1 MKLIGYIKEKF
12 VFMVINI
19 VMTLSGVV
27 ILKALK
33 VDTYTIVFISILNL
47 IGVFSCYIYDYFNRK
62 KYYDN
67 LFKNLDG
74 LDKKYFIAEI
84 LESGDFI
91 ESNIIYSVL
100 EECTKSMK
108 DEVADLKRNINDY
121 KEYIETWVHEI
132 KTPIASARLILENDE
147 GYINKSVLE
156 EIEKVEGF
164 IEQVLFYARSSTV
177 ERDYIIKKIPLKNSI
192 NSVIRKNANILIEKR
207 VKIQLEDIE
216 KKVYCDSKWIE
227 FILQQIISNSVK
239 YMDKDEKYIKIRCLE
254 KDKNIIL
261 KILDNGIGI
270 SEKSIEKVFEKG
282 YTGENGRKYNNS
294 TGMGL
299 YLCKK
304 LCLKL
309 GLGISIKSKLG
320 VGTEVTIVFP
330 INNYNLAED

>member
-1 MKLIGYIKEKF
+1 MKLIEYIKEKF

-33 VDTYTIVFISILNL
+33 VDTYAIVFISILNL

-207 VKIQLEDIE
+207 VNIQLEDIE

>member
-33 VDTYTIVFISILNL
+33 VDTYAIVFISILNL

>member
-1 MKLIGYIKEKF
+1 MKLIEYIKEKF

-108 DEVADLKRNINDY
+108 DEVVDLKRNINDY

-192 NSVIRKNANILIEKR
+192 NSVIRKNASILIEKR

>member
-1 MKLIGYIKEKF
+1 MKLIEYIKEKF

-33 VDTYTIVFISILNL
+33 VDTYAIVFISILNL

-108 DEVADLKRNINDY
+108 DEVVDLKSNINDY

>member
-1 MKLIGYIKEKF
+1 MKLIEYIKEKF

-33 VDTYTIVFISILNL
+33 VDTYAIVFIGILNL

>member
-1 MKLIGYIKEKF
+1 MKLIEYIKEKF

-33 VDTYTIVFISILNL
+33 VDTYAIVFISILNL

-192 NSVIRKNANILIEKR
+192 NSVIRKNASILIEKR

-254 KDKNIIL
+254 KDQNIIL

>member
-1 MKLIGYIKEKF
+1 MKLIEYIKEKF

-33 VDTYTIVFISILNL
+33 VDTYAIVFIIILNL

-121 KEYIETWVHEI
+121 KEYVETWVHEI

>member
-121 KEYIETWVHEI
+121 TEYIETWVHEI

>member
-1 MKLIGYIKEKF
+1 MKLIEYIKEKF

-33 VDTYTIVFISILNL
+33 VDTYAIVFISILNL

-91 ESNIIYSVL
+91 ESNIIYYVL

>member
-1 MKLIGYIKEKF
+1 MKLIEYIKEKF

-33 VDTYTIVFISILNL
+33 VDTYAIVFISILNL

-91 ESNIIYSVL
+91 ESNIIYYVL

-177 ERDYIIKKIPLKNSI
+177 EGDYIIKKIPLKNSI

>member
-1 MKLIGYIKEKF
+1 MKLIEYIKEKF

-33 VDTYTIVFISILNL
+33 VDTYAIVFISILNL

-227 FILQQIISNSVK
+227 FIMQQIISNSVK

>member
-1 MKLIGYIKEKF
+1 MKLIEYIKEKF

-33 VDTYTIVFISILNL
+33 VDTYAIVFIIILNL

-227 FILQQIISNSVK
+227 FILQQIISNLVK

>member
-1 MKLIGYIKEKF
+1 MKLIEYIKEKF

-147 GYINKSVLE
+147 GYINKSVLD

>member
-1 MKLIGYIKEKF
+1 MKLIEYIKEKF

-177 ERDYIIKKIPLKNSI
+177 EKDYIIKKIPLKNSI

>member
-1 MKLIGYIKEKF
+1 MKLIEYIKEKF

-33 VDTYTIVFISILNL
+33 VDTYAIVFISILNL

-132 KTPIASARLILENDE
+132 KIPIASARLILENDE

-239 YMDKDEKYIKIRCLE
+239 YMDKDEKYIKIRYLE

>member
-1 MKLIGYIKEKF
+1 MKASDFLIAEE
-12 VFMVINI
+12 INKI
-19 VMTLSGVV
+19 
-27 ILKALK
+27 IKALSRDMHENVK
-33 VDTYTIVFISILNL
+33 HY
-47 IGVFSCYIYDYFNRK
+47 R
-62 KYYDN
+62 
-67 LFKNLDG
+67 
-74 LDKKYFIAEI
+74 EI
-84 LESGDFI
+84 Q
-91 ESNIIYSVL
+91 
-100 EECTKSMK
+100 EEY
-108 DEVADLKRNINDY
+108 R
-121 KEYIETWVHEI
+121 EYIETWVHEI

>member
-1 MKLIGYIKEKF
+1 MKLIEYIKEKF

-33 VDTYTIVFISILNL
+33 VDTYAIVFISILNL

-74 LDKKYFIAEI
+74 LDKKYFIVEI

-177 ERDYIIKKIPLKNSI
+177 ERDYIIKKI
-192 NSVIRKNANILIEKR
+192 
-207 VKIQLEDIE
+207 Q
-216 KKVYCDSKWIE
+216 
-227 FILQQIISNSVK
+227 
-239 YMDKDEKYIKIRCLE
+239 
-254 KDKNIIL
+254 
-261 KILDNGIGI
+261 
-270 SEKSIEKVFEKG
+270 
-282 YTGENGRKYNNS
+282 
-294 TGMGL
+294 
-299 YLCKK
+299 
-304 LCLKL
+304 
-309 GLGISIKSKLG
+309 
-320 VGTEVTIVFP
+320 
-330 INNYNLAED
+330 

>member
-1 MKLIGYIKEKF
+1 MKLIEYIKEKF

-33 VDTYTIVFISILNL
+33 VDTYAIVFIIILNL

-164 IEQVLFYARSSTV
+164 IGQVLFYARSSTV

>member
-1 MKLIGYIKEKF
+1 MKLIEYIKEKF

-19 VMTLSGVV
+19 VMTLSGVI

-100 EECTKSMK
+100 DECTKSMK

-177 ERDYIIKKIPLKNSI
+177 ERDYIIKKIPLKNII

>member
-1 MKLIGYIKEKF
+1 MKLIEYIKEKF

-254 KDKNIIL
+254 KDKYFIL

>member
-1 MKLIGYIKEKF
+1 MKLIEYIKEKF

-19 VMTLSGVV
+19 VMTLSGGV

-33 VDTYTIVFISILNL
+33 VDTYAIVFISILNL

-207 VKIQLEDIE
+207 VNIQLEDIE

-309 GLGISIKSKLG
+309 GLVISIKSKLG
-320 VGTEVTIVFP
+320 VGTEVTILFP

>member
-1 MKLIGYIKEKF
+1 MKLIEYIKEKF

-192 NSVIRKNANILIEKR
+192 NSVIRKNANIRIEKR

>member
-1 MKLIGYIKEKF
+1 MKLIEYIKEKF

-33 VDTYTIVFISILNL
+33 VDTYAIVFISILNL

-147 GYINKSVLE
+147 GHINKSVLE

>member
-1 MKLIGYIKEKF
+1 MKLIEYIKEKF

-19 VMTLSGVV
+19 VMILSGVV
-27 ILKALK
+27 VLKALK
-33 VDTYTIVFISILNL
+33 VDTYAIVFISILNL
-47 IGVFSCYIYDYFNRK
+47 IGVFSCYIYYYFNRK

>member
-1 MKLIGYIKEKF
+1 MKLIEYIKEKF

-33 VDTYTIVFISILNL
+33 VDTSAIVFISILNL

-108 DEVADLKRNINDY
+108 DEVVDLKRNINDY

-192 NSVIRKNANILIEKR
+192 NSVIRKNASILIEKR

>member
-1 MKLIGYIKEKF
+1 MKLIEYIKEKF

-33 VDTYTIVFISILNL
+33 VDTYAIVFISILNL

-192 NSVIRKNANILIEKR
+192 NSVIRKNAN
-207 VKIQLEDIE
+207 
-216 KKVYCDSKWIE
+216 
-227 FILQQIISNSVK
+227 
-239 YMDKDEKYIKIRCLE
+239 
-254 KDKNIIL
+254 
-261 KILDNGIGI
+261 
-270 SEKSIEKVFEKG
+270 
-282 YTGENGRKYNNS
+282 
-294 TGMGL
+294 
-299 YLCKK
+299 
-304 LCLKL
+304 
-309 GLGISIKSKLG
+309 
-320 VGTEVTIVFP
+320 
-330 INNYNLAED
+330 

>member
-1 MKLIGYIKEKF
+1 MKLIEYIKEKF

-84 LESGDFI
+84 LESG
-91 ESNIIYSVL
+91 NIIYSVL

>member
-1 MKLIGYIKEKF
+1 MKLIEYIKEKF

-33 VDTYTIVFISILNL
+33 VDTYAIVFIIILNL

-192 NSVIRKNANILIEKR
+192 N
-207 VKIQLEDIE
+207 
-216 KKVYCDSKWIE
+216 
-227 FILQQIISNSVK
+227 
-239 YMDKDEKYIKIRCLE
+239 
-254 KDKNIIL
+254 
-261 KILDNGIGI
+261 
-270 SEKSIEKVFEKG
+270 
-282 YTGENGRKYNNS
+282 
-294 TGMGL
+294 
-299 YLCKK
+299 
-304 LCLKL
+304 
-309 GLGISIKSKLG
+309 
-320 VGTEVTIVFP
+320 
-330 INNYNLAED
+330 

>member
-1 MKLIGYIKEKF
+1 MKLIEYIKEKF

-33 VDTYTIVFISILNL
+33 VDTYAIVFISILNL

-74 LDKKYFIAEI
+74 LDKKYFIVEI

-261 KILDNGIGI
+261 NILDNGIGI

>member
-1 MKLIGYIKEKF
+1 MKLIEYIKEKF

-33 VDTYTIVFISILNL
+33 VDTYAIVFISILNL

-216 KKVYCDSKWIE
+216 KKVY
-227 FILQQIISNSVK
+227 
-239 YMDKDEKYIKIRCLE
+239 
-254 KDKNIIL
+254 
-261 KILDNGIGI
+261 
-270 SEKSIEKVFEKG
+270 
-282 YTGENGRKYNNS
+282 
-294 TGMGL
+294 
-299 YLCKK
+299 
-304 LCLKL
+304 
-309 GLGISIKSKLG
+309 
-320 VGTEVTIVFP
+320 
-330 INNYNLAED
+330 

>member
-1 MKLIGYIKEKF
+1 MKLIEYIKEKF

-132 KTPIASARLILENDE
+132 KIPIASARLILENDE

>member
-1 MKLIGYIKEKF
+1 MKLIEYIKEKF

-33 VDTYTIVFISILNL
+33 VDTYAIVFISILNL
-47 IGVFSCYIYDYFNRK
+47 IGGFSCYIYDYFNRK

>member
-1 MKLIGYIKEKF
+1 MKLIEYIKEKF

-47 IGVFSCYIYDYFNRK
+47 IGVFSCYIYDYINRK
-62 KYYDN
+62 KYYDK

-74 LDKKYFIAEI
+74 LDKKYFIVEI

>member
-1 MKLIGYIKEKF
+1 MKLIEYIKEKF

-67 LFKNLDG
+67 LFKNLDE

>member
-1 MKLIGYIKEKF
+1 MKLIEYIKEKF

-192 NSVIRKNANILIEKR
+192 NSVIRKNANILIEKI

>member
-1 MKLIGYIKEKF
+1 MKLIEYIKEKF

-33 VDTYTIVFISILNL
+33 VDTYAIVFISILNL

-84 LESGDFI
+84 FESGDFI

>member
-1 MKLIGYIKEKF
+1 MKLIEYIKEKF

-261 KILDNGIGI
+261 KIWDNGIGI

>member
-1 MKLIGYIKEKF
+1 MKLIEYIKEKF

-19 VMTLSGVV
+19 VMTLSGVI

-33 VDTYTIVFISILNL
+33 VDTYAIVFISILNL

>member
-1 MKLIGYIKEKF
+1 MKLIEYIKEKF

-108 DEVADLKRNINDY
+108 DEVVDLKRNINDY

-192 NSVIRKNANILIEKR
+192 NSVIRKNASILIDKR